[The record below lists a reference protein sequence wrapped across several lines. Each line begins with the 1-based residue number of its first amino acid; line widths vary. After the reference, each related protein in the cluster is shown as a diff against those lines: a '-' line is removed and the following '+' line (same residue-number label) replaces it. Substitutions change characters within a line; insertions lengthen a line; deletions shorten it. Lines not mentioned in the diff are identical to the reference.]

1 MSATHGKTEDER
13 GLWTKV
19 ERSDKVCERSW
30 AGLIGRVASLVDAL
44 ACLTFLI
51 LPADVDIPF
60 PENLRAPMDAE
71 TAAVRLQ
78 DLVLILSQCVDLGL
92 LSITAAF
99 RAARDLKKIFGSG
112 FEMIRISQC
121 ESPRVFRIY
130 DKERS
135 KWRSN

>member
-1 MSATHGKTEDER
+1 VSVCFLRNLANLEVILSNVSATHGKTEDER

-30 AGLIGRVASLVDAL
+30 AGLIGSVASLVDAL

-71 TAAVRLQ
+71 TATMRFE
-78 DLVLILSQCVDLGL
+78 DL
-92 LSITAAF
+92 
-99 RAARDLKKIFGSG
+99 R
-112 FEMIRISQC
+112 
-121 ESPRVFRIY
+121 
-130 DKERS
+130 
-135 KWRSN
+135 